1 MLDDYSIFV
10 EQAATS
16 VGCVL
21 KQDQANAI
29 KRFVIGNDVFISLP
43 TGYGKSLKSLC
54 FLLLL
59 ARVFDLL
66 KAVPGKS
73 IILVVS
79 PLLALMKD
87 QVSSAN
93 ALGLSAAMISD
104 RESTPISMNDIKKV
118 TIRLFL
124 YLQKLFLSELNGEM
138 CFPQMYFEVVSYYYK

>member
-21 KQDQANAI
+21 KQEQANAI

-54 FLLLL
+54 FLLL

-93 ALGLSAAMISD
+93 VLGLSAAMISD
-104 RESTPISMNDIKKV
+104 RESTPISMNDIKKGNYQ
-118 TIRLFL
+118 IIFISPEALF
-124 YLQKLFLSELNGEM
+124 
-138 CFPQMYFEVVSYYYK
+138 V